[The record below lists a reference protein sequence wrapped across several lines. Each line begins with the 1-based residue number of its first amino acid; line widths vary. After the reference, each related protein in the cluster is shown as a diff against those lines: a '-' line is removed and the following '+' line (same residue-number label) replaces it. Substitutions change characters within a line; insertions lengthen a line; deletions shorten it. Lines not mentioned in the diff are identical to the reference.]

1 MRVCQPVVVCLVLLV
16 PAAST
21 GQRVHLSEV
30 ARRITATNWCCFSGE
45 LADLTCSMTQGRRRA
60 TLAGLTSRFDRRLFR
75 RYGQIMSPATARRV
89 RSFPWTAPMKEAH
102 PYLDGRK
109 RVDNSPS
116 HVVGREYLRGVMVN
130 SVAKLADS
138 GGWVQLEKLK
148 PTATTSAVSRA
159 LWWSVTKGYK
169 EHTQRMGMDP
179 NPDWGEL
186 LQYAT
191 RPTARKMLTLERSRL
206 VPTDMQALKW
216 VRREYDPRGALS
228 GMRVWAHQHLVGN
241 TMGMLEA
248 MGLTPRKTTLFG
260 KVYSLDP
267 RVGWALRLSGFSVVG
282 NSIPRSR
289 ARIEAEVRRELSR
302 ISSPEK
308 IHKPRFLL
316 LDDGGELIEVV
327 ANYVRQNFPR
337 HAHLFAAVEQT
348 THGITRLNKVR
359 LPFVVVGSA
368 RSWAKRTYA
377 APMHGY
383 AIVKYSLPRAR
394 RLARTFPSE
403 FTNLATVMG
412 YGAIGKEV
420 ARQLRRAGYD
430 VQVCDI
436 DPAKTRQALA
446 DTEPGRPRYRVTRS
460 RAQALAR
467 TGILFSC
474 VGKPIHCAQRLAHEV
489 AGNTQIVNGASWD
502 EIMDESGKPLFVA
515 ARGRYPSPELNDL
528 QFVHNGRTAIFHRS
542 GGVTNFPRARFGKS
556 NADMPIPGRY
566 IQLDLGLLYLA
577 MLQASHGG
585 PKRITDLPFKPQKR
599 LVGVIE
605 RQLGRRGESLLDPR
619 W

>member
-1 MRVCQPVVVCLVLLV
+1 MRSCVACLALIL
-16 PAAST
+16 PAVST
-21 GQRVHLSEV
+21 AQRVHLSEV
-30 ARRITATNWCCFSGE
+30 ARRVNATNWCCFSGE
-45 LADLTCSMTQGRRRA
+45 LADLTCSMTRGRRQA
-60 TLAGLTSRFDRRLFR
+60 TLAGLKSRFDRQLFR
-75 RYGQIMSPATARRV
+75 RYGQIMRPKTARRI
-89 RSFPWTAPMKEAH
+89 RSFPWTAPMKGAH
-102 PYLDGRK
+102 PYLDGKK
-109 RVDNSPS
+109 RMDNSPS
-116 HVVGREYLRGVMVN
+116 HVVGREYLRGVLVN
-130 SVAKLADS
+130 AVARLADS
-138 GGWVQLEKLK
+138 EGWVQLEKLR
-148 PTATTSAVSRA
+148 PTAASSAVSRA
-159 LWWSVTKGYK
+159 LWWSVTRGYR
-169 EHTQRMGMDP
+169 EHAYMDQ
-179 NPDWGEL
+179 NPDWADL

-191 RPTARKMLTLERSRL
+191 RPTARKMLALERSRL
-206 VPTDMQALKW
+206 IPSDMQALGW
-216 VRREYDPRGALS
+216 VRSEYDPTGALG

-241 TMGMLEA
+241 TMGMLAA

-267 RVGWALRLSGFSVVG
+267 RVGWALRLSGYGVVG
-282 NSIPRSR
+282 NSIPRSK

-302 ISSPEK
+302 IDAPEK

-327 ANYVRQNFPR
+327 ANYVRQHFPR

-348 THGITRLNKVR
+348 THGITRLRKIR

-368 RSWAKRTYA
+368 KSWGKRTYA

-394 RLARTFPSE
+394 RLARSFPSE
-403 FTNLATVMG
+403 YASLATVMG

-430 VQVCDI
+430 VQVCDV
-436 DPAKTRQALA
+436 DAAKIHHALA
-446 DTEPGRPRYRVTRS
+446 DTERGLPRYRVTQS
-460 RAQALAR
+460 RARALAR
-467 TGILFSC
+467 TGVVFSC
-474 VGKPIHCAQRLAHEV
+474 VGKPVHCAQRLVHEV
-489 AGNTQIVNGASWD
+489 SGNTQIVNGASWD

-528 QFVHNGRTAIFHRS
+528 QFVHNGNTAIFHRS

-577 MLQASHGG
+577 MLQACHGG
-585 PKRITDLPFKPQKR
+585 PKRITDLSLEPQKR